1 MIHQK
6 IQEIKIHNERVIKHF
21 EGERLTESEL
31 LDELISIRYATL
43 EAESEAERMQLEI
56 DQVWPKHEA
65 LKKIYELQNE
75 KASIMYKNE
84 NFIMY
89 NNALLSR
96 VAKKN
101 ETKYLELLEEVS
113 KLRAQVE
120 VIKQNQTK
128 QF

>member
-1 MIHQK
+1 
-6 IQEIKIHNERVIKHF
+6 
-21 EGERLTESEL
+21 
-31 LDELISIRYATL
+31 
-43 EAESEAERMQLEI
+43 
-56 DQVWPKHEA
+56 
-65 LKKIYELQNE
+65 
-75 KASIMYKNE
+75 
-84 NFIMY
+84 
-89 NNALLSR
+89 